1 MPIQHT
7 VVFRLVHPHGSPQAD
22 AFLADARRLL
32 SSIPGVQQFAIQR
45 QVSEKSDLTHQFTMV
60 FANSA
65 AYQDYNEHSTHVAF
79 VAERW
84 VPEVA
89 QFQEYDFV
97 DAGSV
102 A

>member
-1 MPIQHT
+1 
-7 VVFRLVHPHGSPQAD
+7 
-22 AFLADARRLL
+22 
-32 SSIPGVQQFAIQR
+32 
-45 QVSEKSDLTHQFTMV
+45 MV
-60 FANSA
+60 FANFA